1 MDNNEQEIPKLIV
14 KNQKQ
19 IGGYMITVILIML
32 LILCVVPHIIK
43 IIKNER
49 DGFRQSRFSSGRS
62 DVAPGQLHG
71 LEKMVVGRD
80 DIRMQENMYPY
91 DYNDWEN
98 DEIAAYELADA
109 PLR

>member
-1 MDNNEQEIPKLIV
+1 MDNKEQEIPKLIV

-19 IGGYMITVILIML
+19 IGGYIIAVILVLL
-32 LILCVVPHIIK
+32 LILYVIPQTIK

-62 DVAPGQLHG
+62 DVSPGQLHG

-80 DIRMQENMYPY
+80 DIRMQENMHSY
-91 DYNDWEN
+91 DSEN
-98 DEIAAYELADA
+98 DRIVALELADA
-109 PLR
+109 PLRR